1 MLGIFED
8 TIKHKADYLRAETGE
23 HFEDRF
29 ERGLRSDGYSPIL
42 KRDISAEYFSII
54 KNFIVQKQ
62 NSDFLTFKKYPMSF
76 IRGPFGSQ
84 NYPDFIVFTG
94 KYVIPVEIK
103 YSKESQTRP
112 IWNSG
117 IPRANGIYIFGS
129 YKKGDITFFLG
140 GDVLNKKRRTALI
153 NFFEGIKAEEKSFKK
168 IAKEKLPDKEKR
180 GFMPYVR
187 RAYDQEK
194 ISKDTELNYFSH
206 PKRWQ
211 LEKNVIITIR
221 KLQKTSAFYQVDGFA
236 KANSDFPGAVSN
248 QDVRKRGGWR
258 CGRGRCAAKIQSEVN
273 MARKYLL

>member
-8 TIKHKADYLRAETGE
+8 IIKHKADYLRAETGE

-29 ERGLRSDGYSPIL
+29 ERGLRSNGYSPIL
-42 KRDISAEYFSII
+42 KRDISAADFSVI

-62 NSDFLTFKKYPMSF
+62 NVDFLVFKKYPMSF

-84 NYPDFIVFTG
+84 NYPDFIVFTE

-117 IPRANGIYIFGS
+117 IPRANGVYIFGS

-140 GDVLNKKRRTALI
+140 CDVLNKKRRAALI
-153 NFFEGIKAEEKSFKK
+153 NFFEEIKAEEKNFKK
-168 IAKEKLPDKEKR
+168 FAKEKIPDAEKR

-206 PKRWQ
+206 SQRKR
-211 LEKNVIITIR
+211 LEKNVIAIIQ
-221 KLQKTSAFYQVDGFA
+221 KLQNK
-236 KANSDFPGAVSN
+236 
-248 QDVRKRGGWR
+248 
-258 CGRGRCAAKIQSEVN
+258 
-273 MARKYLL
+273 